1 MNDPA
6 TKDTSRNAART
17 NTEIMMTYLEH
28 FDALRKALMRSLIA
42 VVLGSAISFAF
53 AQQFIEVLAIPIGG
67 VDKLTA
73 IEVTESL
80 GVFMRVSLL
89 AGFILSLPVIF
100 FQILAFFD
108 LQPNEKKYVRRF
120 VPFAVL
126 LFIGGVAFN
135 YFVMLPAALPFLTEF
150 LGIKTVPRLSNYIE
164 FVTNFMFWVGVSF
177 EMPLIMYILARLR
190 FVSARMLLRGWRYA
204 LLIIA
209 VLSAF
214 ITPTGDPINMGLMML
229 PLAALYILSIVLA
242 GVARRNEDA
251 TAARS

>member
-53 AQQFIEVLAIPIGG
+53 AQQLIEVLAIPIGG

-89 AGFILSLPVIF
+89 SGFIIALPVILL
-100 FQILAFFD
+100 QIIAF
-108 LQPNEKKYVRRF
+108 LSPGLMPSERRWLKIF
-120 VPFAVL
+120 IPFATL

-135 YFVMLPAALPFLTEF
+135 FFVMLPAALPFLVEF
-150 LGIKTVPRLSNYIE
+150 LGIKTTPRLSNYIE
-164 FVTNFMFWVGVSF
+164 FVTGFMFWVGISF
-177 EMPLIMYILARLR
+177 ELPLFMYILARLR

-204 LLIIA
+204 LVIIA
-209 VLSAF
+209 VASAL

-229 PLAALYILSIVLA
+229 PLAVLYLLSIVLA
-242 GVARRNEDA
+242 AFARRGE
-251 TAARS
+251 SS